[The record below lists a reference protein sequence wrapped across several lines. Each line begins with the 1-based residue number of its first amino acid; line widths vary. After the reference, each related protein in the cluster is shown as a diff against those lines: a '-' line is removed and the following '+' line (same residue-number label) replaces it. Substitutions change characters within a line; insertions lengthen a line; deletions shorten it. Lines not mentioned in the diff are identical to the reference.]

1 MSANLSKPLR
11 RCLPLR
17 IALWVLIAVLL
28 CLMFYFS
35 GQDGSQSN
43 STSEP
48 LARWLMPRLDL
59 RLEKRDAKQTRVVLE
74 ISQRIV
80 RKFAHFSE
88 YALLAFLL
96 CILLE
101 TYGLRASGL
110 WAWLLTVLW
119 AVGDEAHQFFVQARS
134 ADWWDVAVDGSGGL
148 AGAVCAC
155 FVVGLL
161 IRHRLRKAER
171 LARSAQ
177 RNGEEE
183 TMRA

>member
-1 MSANLSKPLR
+1 MNGKLSKPLR
-11 RCLPLR
+11 KCMPLR
-17 IALWVLIAVLL
+17 ITLWVLIAILL

-59 RLEKRDAKQTRVVLE
+59 RLAKRDARQTRVVLE

-96 CILLE
+96 VILLE

-148 AGAVCAC
+148 AGAVFAC

-171 LARSAQ
+171 LSCGAEQ
-177 RNGEEE
+177 GMEEGAVRE
-183 TMRA
+183 